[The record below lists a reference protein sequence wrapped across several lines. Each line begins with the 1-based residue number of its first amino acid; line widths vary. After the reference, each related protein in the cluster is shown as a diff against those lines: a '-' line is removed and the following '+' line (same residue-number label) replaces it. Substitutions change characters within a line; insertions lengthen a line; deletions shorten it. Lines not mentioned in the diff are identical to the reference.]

1 MFLRNR
7 NLSSKKLSSGYHSH
21 VMGPAQVYNRSRAAL
36 HIRKGF
42 FVRIDIES
50 IMPLAS
56 VILIPLLICLKKK
69 KGRSNRYLIC
79 FAAFYAY
86 LTFVVGY
93 TILPLRFGSDILGFQ
108 EINLM
113 SGINLIPFREM
124 SVDYLLSIQG
134 IGNIALG
141 IPFGFGLPFLVES
154 DFKSIL
160 RRGLFFTLSI
170 ELVQL
175 VISLSY
181 GFPYRTVDINDVMLN
196 LSGVMIGFALFCFFS
211 RFAAGVRRQRRCVTE
226 AKRDNQSKSE

>member
-1 MFLRNR
+1 M
-7 NLSSKKLSSGYHSH
+7 
-21 VMGPAQVYNRSRAAL
+21 
-36 HIRKGF
+36 
-42 FVRIDIES
+42 RIDIES
-50 IMPLAS
+50 VVPLVS
-56 VILIPLLICLKKK
+56 VLLIPLLIYLKKK
-69 KGRSNRYLIC
+69 KERSNRYLIC

-93 TILPLRFGSDILGFQ
+93 TILPLRLDSDILGFYTR

-154 DFKSIL
+154 DFRSIL
-160 RRGLFFTLSI
+160 RRGLFFTFSI

-196 LSGVMIGFALFCFFS
+196 LSGVMIGFALFLLLTAFS
-211 RFAAGVRRQRRCVTE
+211 LRTRCGTI
-226 AKRDNQSKSE
+226 KREKGKCG

>member
-56 VILIPLLICLKKK
+56 VILIPLLICL
-69 KGRSNRYLIC
+69 
-79 FAAFYAY
+79 
-86 LTFVVGY
+86 
-93 TILPLRFGSDILGFQ
+93 
-108 EINLM
+108 
-113 SGINLIPFREM
+113 IPFREM

-154 DFKSIL
+154 DFRSIL

-211 RFAAGVRRQRRCVTE
+211 RFAAGVRRQGRCVTE
-226 AKRDNQSKSE
+226 AKRDNQSRAE